1 MRKKTEMVCYI
12 KNRLMKSEIKVMFFL
27 VGMLFITA
35 CTFDFSED
43 YFKEIPTNKSNGN
56 IKLSGFINGEK
67 TSSSKMIQYVISG
80 TGYNDFEMIVKVDE
94 VEIYRSQ
101 ERKGEFNF
109 FVDNLVD
116 GEHKLI
122 IEYAFHTGSGSLAD
136 AVGREI
142 FVDTATYNFTL
153 DKTLSNPFGIKSVS
167 IVGGSIYIDLNPIT
181 DNNFEKAFLL
191 IKNEYGF
198 IVEERPISQVDLS
211 DLQIQDD
218 KTIMYNPSYA
228 IKVKNA
234 FAEKISEFVLLPTS
248 KLNFTLEP
256 IQYDSYKLRYNGHPF
271 YGNFDAIGMEYFNYL
286 VGNSYHTL
294 LPQGGESI
302 ISNKFYFGTTNSIKI
317 KIIKNNSVIGEII
330 EQLQLGENLPVSQF
344 EEITYISSLNKYFI
358 IDVSKTNELI
368 IYQLN
373 GQTFE
378 IENLKKLATLDFSGD
393 FNSLEVDPISNAL
406 IINMNKRALVF
417 NPLTFSVIGNYNA
430 VDYNNNRAN
439 ADVYYR
445 GKYVILEDSALSG
458 EVLIYEIASG
468 LQKFS
473 INKTTKFFSAV
484 DASFFYA
491 NRGLYKLQAG
501 NFVFVKTIQDTQ
513 NNTGAPAL
521 EHITFDKLSNSAVF
535 GWYQNTYYLDLSNYK
550 QTYIWDTAIVYDVKY
565 TDQGRPFINSNHFSA
580 GNKSHIYD
588 VNLNKTKLIDT
599 FSQQSYRYFNGYIFS
614 PNGFYLKS
622 NLFAK

>member
-1 MRKKTEMVCYI
+1 
-12 KNRLMKSEIKVMFFL
+12 MKSEIKVMFFL
-27 VGMLFITA
+27 VGMLFITG

-43 YFKEIPTNKSNGN
+43 YFKEIPINKSNGN

-109 FVDNLVD
+109 FVDDLVD

-122 IEYAFHTGSGSLAD
+122 IEYAFPTGSGSLAD
-136 AVGREI
+136 SVGREI

-198 IVEERPISQVDLS
+198 IVEERPIAQVDLS
-211 DLQIQDD
+211 DLQIQDN
-218 KTIMYNPSYA
+218 KTIIYNPSYA

-234 FAEKISEFVLLPTS
+234 FAEKISEFVLLPAS
-248 KLNFTLEP
+248 KLNFTLVP

-286 VGNSYHTL
+286 VGNSYYTL

-302 ISNKFYFGTTNSIKI
+302 ISNKFYFGTTNSVKI

-330 EQLQLGENLPVSQF
+330 EPLQLGENLPVSQF
-344 EEITYISSLNKYFI
+344 EEITYISSINKYFI
-358 IDVSKTNELI
+358 IEVSKTNELI

-378 IENLKKLATLDFSGD
+378 IENLKKLATLNFSGD
-393 FNSLEVDPISNAL
+393 FNSLEVDPISNDL

-430 VDYNNNRAN
+430 VDYNNNRSN

-458 EVLIYEIASG
+458 QVLVYEMASG

-491 NRGLYKLQAG
+491 NGGLYKLQAG

-521 EHITFDKLSNSAVF
+521 EHMTFDKLSNSAVF
-535 GWYQNTYYLDLSNYK
+535 GWNQNTYYLDLSNYK

-565 TDQGRPFINSNHFSA
+565 TDDGRPFINSNHFSA

-599 FSQQSYRYFNGYIFS
+599 FGQQSYRYLNGYIFS